1 MRLNKERIL
10 GCAVESPIGLRKP
23 FQGIFSALVPGR
35 RAVFRLIPNSE
46 EIWANGGNQGNGN
59 TENVSMK
66 FCRSRLPL
74 LGRLCPGLA
83 ISLGSIVKSTDRSP
97 SISSNRVAHALTDR
111 GGDRLQRGDSVSKP
125 RLYLNRSS
133 HSKIRRRAQRF
144 SMAFGTKLAAST
156 HSGSLLPSALR
167 SEQWEF
173 SPQGPRPSS
182 VG

>member
-1 MRLNKERIL
+1 MGKS
-10 GCAVESPIGLRKP
+10 GKRKHREC
-23 FQGIFSALVPGR
+23 FC
-35 RAVFRLIPNSE
+35 
-46 EIWANGGNQGNGN
+46 EI
-59 TENVSMK
+59 
-66 FCRSRLPL
+66 LPL
-74 LGRLCPGLA
+74 ALTPFGAALSRAGYLARLDREIHGSLA
-83 ISLGSIVKSTDRSP
+83 VYFLESGGARTDRP
-97 SISSNRVAHALTDR
+97 R
-111 GGDRLQRGDSVSKP
+111 GDRLQRGDSVSKP